1 MEQQTAE
8 QKAAEAAASLAAEGV
23 SVTARMVRER
33 AGVNMKAAGEAARA
47 WNEEQAAAAQAPELP
62 QSVLTRVQG
71 VWIEALSVASAAFES
86 DRQGWDA
93 QRQVVAAEVERLED
107 DVATVEAE
115 RDAAREAGAVLQAEL
130 DAIRLQLAGVER
142 EAAKTE
148 GRAEQAEKA
157 QEKAEQAVRVA
168 LAAQAKAEEETR
180 SALAE
185 MAKAARA

>member
-8 QKAAEAAASLAAEGV
+8 QKAAEAAASLAAEGA

-168 LAAQAKAEEETR
+168 LAELAALKAE
-180 SALAE
+180 
-185 MAKAARA
+185 RA